1 MVKKYIVTYDSHQDD
16 NCTFCTNSGIIK
28 FRTNKQGLYD
38 FKNTITTDNSNVVTI
53 VEANMVGFTSRKIDR
68 SKFARDIYSNVVLPT
83 VKNFKHMVSIN
94 IISNFQ
100 ISVSDK
106 NKSDKIYGPSMTREQ
121 AKLNNK
127 NDIQITSEIP

>member
-16 NCTFCTNSGIIK
+16 NCTVRTNSGIIK
-28 FRTNKQGLYD
+28 FRTNKQGLYE

-68 SKFARDIYSNVVLPT
+68 SKFSRDIYSNVVLPT

-106 NKSDKIYGPSMTREQ
+106 K
-121 AKLNNK
+121 
-127 NDIQITSEIP
+127 QI